1 MAGSI
6 AGSSDRAHR
15 RPCALDSG
23 VTQAHQAPRPSAGAL
38 RDERPGRQGEQQD
51 NVRGAR
57 YGVLAK
63 ACFSAGNA
71 GEFEAAIADLVRC
84 GAQAVILRCTEFD
97 SR

>member
-1 MAGSI
+1 MNVLVA
-6 AGSSDRAHR
+6 
-15 RPCALDSG
+15 
-23 VTQAHQAPRPSAGAL
+23 
-38 RDERPGRQGEQQD
+38 QGEQQD

-63 ACFSAGNA
+63 ACFSADNA

>member
-1 MAGSI
+1 M
-6 AGSSDRAHR
+6 H
-15 RPCALDSG
+15 
-23 VTQAHQAPRPSAGAL
+23 GA
-38 RDERPGRQGEQQD
+38 QYGE
-51 NVRGAR
+51 
-57 YGVLAK
+57 LAK